1 MGALI
6 STASACSA
14 SRTERGSDGPI
25 SLLGAGPWADEF
37 ATAISDASDHELA
50 ILEDGVVTPKEL
62 ADAQAKMREC
72 MAEAGY
78 GYRELDDGTAEIQPL
93 DGDEVGQSDA
103 ALATKQRCATRF
115 DRSITYLF
123 NEVRRNPE
131 KQDDAEITVA
141 CLKKA
146 GLVTKAYSE
155 REWRDEDDKGV
166 YSYDQWAPEA
176 VQCRLDPLGLWRH
189 G

>member
-1 MGALI
+1 
-6 STASACSA
+6 
-14 SRTERGSDGPI
+14 
-25 SLLGAGPWADEF
+25 
-37 ATAISDASDHELA
+37 
-50 ILEDGVVTPKEL
+50 
-62 ADAQAKMREC
+62 
-72 MAEAGY
+72 
-78 GYRELDDGTAEIQPL
+78 
-93 DGDEVGQSDA
+93 
-103 ALATKQRCATRF
+103 
-115 DRSITYLF
+115 LF

-141 CLKKA
+141 CLKEA